1 MLWNRFPNAGKS
13 TLLSRLSTARPKI
26 AQYPFTTLRP
36 QFGVIMYPTYTQ
48 ISVADLPGLIE
59 GAHRNRGMGH
69 KFLKHVQRTKL
80 LLFVVDVHGF
90 QLSYKTPFRSAF
102 ETVQLLTKELELYDE
117 WLLNKPVIL
126 VINKLDL
133 PGAKARCEELVQQ
146 LHTRAS
152 INSALLHDQKHTL
165 PTPSGRGMIYENP
178 IT

>member
-1 MLWNRFPNAGKS
+1 
-13 TLLSRLSTARPKI
+13 
-26 AQYPFTTLRP
+26 
-36 QFGVIMYPTYTQ
+36 MYPTYTQ

-146 LHTRAS
+146 LQHVQDC
-152 INSALLHDQKHTL
+152 LLEL
-165 PTPSGRGMIYENP
+165 NYRWI
-178 IT
+178 